1 MKKIFVVE
9 DEFNIR
15 DLIKKYLEKEGYSVT
30 TFQDGSTILQEI
42 KRLKPDLVV
51 LDIMLP
57 GMDGLEICK
66 EIRKDS
72 NIPIIFVSARD
83 EEFDRILGLEIG
95 GDDYLSKP
103 FSPRELVA
111 RVKNIFRR
119 LQTASIEEDKIIEIK
134 NMKIYPTR
142 RYITCNE
149 EEIKLSNKEYEL
161 LEFLCKHQNL
171 PFTREQ
177 LQENVWGYEYIGDSR
192 IVDDLVKR
200 LRKKLKE
207 KESQVDIVTVWG
219 YGYRVDGK

>member
-15 DLIKKYLEKEGYSVT
+15 DLIKRYLEKEGYNVI
-30 TFQDGSTILQEI
+30 TFQDGTLILQEI
-42 KRLKPDLVV
+42 KRLKPDLLV

-57 GMDGLEICK
+57 GINGLELCK
-66 EIRKDS
+66 EIRKES

-119 LQTASIEEDKIIEIK
+119 LQTAIIEDKEIEVKDIK
-134 NMKIYPTR
+134 LFTSR
-142 RYITCNE
+142 RYVECNG

-161 LEFLCKHQNL
+161 FEFLCKHQSI

-177 LQENVWGYEYIGDSR
+177 LQEKVWGYEYICDSR

-207 KESQVDIVTVWG
+207 KESLVDIITVWG
-219 YGYRVDGK
+219 YGYKIDG

>member
-15 DLIKKYLEKEGYSVT
+15 ELIKKYLEKEGYSVI
-30 TFQDGSTILQEI
+30 TFQDGSLIMEEI
-42 KRLKPDLVV
+42 HRLKPDLLV

-57 GMDGLEICK
+57 GINGLELCK
-66 EIRKDS
+66 EIRKES
-72 NIPIIFVSARD
+72 NLPIIFVSARD

-119 LQTASIEEDKIIEIK
+119 LQSASIEDKEINLK
-134 NMKIYPTR
+134 NIKLLTNR
-142 RYITCNE
+142 RYVECNGE
-149 EEIKLSNKEYEL
+149 ELKLSNKEYEL
-161 LEFLCKHQNL
+161 FEFLCKHQNQ

-177 LQENVWGYEYIGDSR
+177 LQERVWGYDYISDSR

-207 KESQVDIVTVWG
+207 KESQVDITTVWG
-219 YGYRVDGK
+219 YGYRVDG